1 MSAKYKTCS
10 SLIISSR
17 MLNFGICL
25 RCSSSRC
32 LRLLLK
38 AKHLPKRCYGSK
50 ATPAGNLVYVS
61 PRIKTIMPFK
71 VLSMVTGVAVVLG
84 SPVLVVL
91 DKSDVPAVARFAMC
105 GMLIMFGI
113 GTTAMCHWY
122 LNVHVTRMFYDVSR
136 GMITA
141 ETIPLFSS
149 GRQYVFHVR
158 EACGLPSKGLASG
171 FGNFQVNSKPFYV
184 HPEPE
189 VFKDRV
195 LLAKLLRQPIL

>member
-1 MSAKYKTCS
+1 MQNIKLA
-10 SLIISSR
+10 LIISSR
-17 MLNFGICL
+17 MLNFGISL

-38 AKHLPKRCYGSK
+38 AKYLPKQWYGNK
-50 ATPAGNLVYVS
+50 VAPAGNLVYIS
-61 PRIKTIMPFK
+61 PRIKTVMPFK
-71 VLSMVTGVAVVLG
+71 ILSMVTGVAVVLG
-84 SPVLVVL
+84 SPVLVIL
-91 DKSDVPAVARFAMC
+91 DKSDVPAIARFAMC

-113 GTTAMCHWY
+113 GTTAMCYWY
-122 LNVHVTRMFYDVSR
+122 LNVHVTRMFYDASR
-136 GMITA
+136 GLITA

-195 LLAKLLRQPIL
+195 LLARLLRQPIL